1 VRKSMPTFAK
11 DI

>member
-1 VRKSMPTFAK
+1 MPTFAK